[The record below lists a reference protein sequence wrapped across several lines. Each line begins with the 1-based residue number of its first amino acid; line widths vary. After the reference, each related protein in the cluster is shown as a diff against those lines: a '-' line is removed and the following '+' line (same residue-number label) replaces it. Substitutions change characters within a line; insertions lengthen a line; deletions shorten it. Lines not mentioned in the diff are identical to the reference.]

1 MFFIPRLE
9 VAHSKHGVKF
19 SDFLVITREIRER
32 VNFDIWYGIINCV
45 CWPVSSPN
53 SLEWWYTLSFGHLVN
68 TVTSLL

>member
-9 VAHSKHGVKF
+9 VAHSLHGVNF
-19 SDFLVITREIRER
+19 SDFLVITREIR
-32 VNFDIWYGIINCV
+32 VNFDIWYRIINCV